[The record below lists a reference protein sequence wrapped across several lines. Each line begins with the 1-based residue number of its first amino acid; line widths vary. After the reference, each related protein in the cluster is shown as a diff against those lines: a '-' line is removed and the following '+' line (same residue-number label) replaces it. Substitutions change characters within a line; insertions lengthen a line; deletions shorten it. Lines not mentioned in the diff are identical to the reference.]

1 MAESIISRKKSL
13 FKKQNVDLKA
23 LLFYVAMIALPLI
36 QFVIFYVVAN
46 FNSILLS
53 FKAYDMQEGK
63 WVGSWVGFDNFI
75 LIGKQF
81 QMSGLLWTCVK
92 NSLYVTAIDF
102 LVVLPL
108 SLIFA
113 YYIFR
118 KYPLAGFFK
127 VMLFIPSVI
136 CSMILVIF
144 FMSFGEGVLKDWLNN
159 TFGKDI
165 SSIFGEQETG
175 IVLFTIFYIWNT
187 FSASILL
194 YINAFSNVD
203 NSLIEASKVDGSS
216 ELSTFFHV
224 MIPGIWKTIVSLTVI
239 SISAFAVNQFYVY
252 SFLRWGAE
260 GWAQTLGYYQFCLI
274 AKNNTMQDYPLASAY
289 GLLFTAI
296 TLPVVFLFRWAMN
309 KFGPKEN

>member
-1 MAESIISRKKSL
+1 MIS
-13 FKKQNVDLKA
+13 
-23 LLFYVAMIALPLI
+23 LPIL
-36 QFVIFYVVAN
+36 QFIIFYVIAN

-53 FKAYDMQEGK
+53 FKSYDMQEGV
-63 WVGSWVGFDNFI
+63 WVESWVGFDNFVQ
-75 LIGKQF
+75 IGKQF
-81 QMSGLLWTCVK
+81 QMGNLLWTCVK
-92 NSLYVTAIDF
+92 NSFYVMLIDF

-113 YYIFR
+113 YYIYR

-127 VMLFIPSVI
+127 VMLFLPSVI
-136 CSMILVIF
+136 CSMILVLF

-159 TFGKDI
+159 TFGKQI

-175 IVLFTIFYIWNT
+175 MVLFTIFYIWNT

-203 NSLIEASKVDGSS
+203 KSLIEASKVDGSS
-216 ELSTFFHV
+216 EFTTFFHV
-224 MIPGIWKTIVSLTVI
+224 MIPEIWKTIVSLTVI
-239 SISAFAVNQFYVY
+239 SLSAFAVNQFYVY

-296 TLPVVFLFRWAMN
+296 TLPVVFLFRWAMT
-309 KFGPKEN
+309 KFGPREN